1 MLYTQYLFNFI
12 DFFKLINKKIAWK
25 LIILKSI
32 QFLNFIIN
40 YSYLKASIGSSFAAL
55 FAG

>member
-1 MLYTQYLFNFI
+1 MI
-12 DFFKLINKKIAWK
+12 VDFFVST
-25 LIILKSI
+25 IIIQVHIKSGC
-32 QFLNFIIN
+32 FCFY